1 MWWLPYLC
9 CVLIVGYSVARR
21 LARGRSWIECA
32 GWSLCLGPGV
42 LGLCLIGLSLLGQQP
57 TRIAV
62 VAVTL
67 LWAVVGIFVKRPP
80 PPMADAPAGGERA
93 PWWWAGLCLAGIGY
107 GIFVVAF
114 DALVYP
120 ASEWDA
126 FATWQLK
133 SKVLAGESL
142 RPRPAYFSDIAL
154 SFSHLRYPILVP
166 MISAGE
172 HAMAGRIDDE
182 REKAPFLLMYLGLG
196 AVVYAAVRS
205 RRGTMAA
212 LPATALLMTTPLM
225 LLYGGAGTAELAL
238 TAFYGCSIICLL
250 RWQQQQRTEDFMLV
264 TLLGICL
271 AWTKNEGYVLAAIN
285 AAVMV
290 ALTPQP
296 LRPRHLALTLGSAL
310 IVAAGTL
317 PWILYAHG
325 LPHTD
330 ENYSDRLSVRLMMAN
345 LPRVPLVARKMLAE
359 SVWWRDWGIFW
370 FVLAGAAISQWRRF
384 TQRPVL
390 TLWVLLAAQLLA
402 YLPPFLVVNVWNV
415 NELLYVTTGRLLLH
429 ATPAAAL
436 LIGLQWPGPR
446 RD

>member
-1 MWWLPYLC
+1 
-9 CVLIVGYSVARR
+9 
-21 LARGRSWIECA
+21 
-32 GWSLCLGPGV
+32 
-42 LGLCLIGLSLLGQQP
+42 
-57 TRIAV
+57 
-62 VAVTL
+62 
-67 LWAVVGIFVKRPP
+67 
-80 PPMADAPAGGERA
+80 
-93 PWWWAGLCLAGIGY
+93 
-107 GIFVVAF
+107 
-114 DALVYP
+114 
-120 ASEWDA
+120 
-126 FATWQLK
+126 
-133 SKVLAGESL
+133 
-142 RPRPAYFSDIAL
+142 
-154 SFSHLRYPILVP
+154 
-166 MISAGE
+166 
-172 HAMAGRIDDE
+172 
-182 REKAPFLLMYLGLG
+182 
-196 AVVYAAVRS
+196 
-205 RRGTMAA
+205 
-212 LPATALLMTTPLM
+212 
-225 LLYGGAGTAELAL
+225 
-238 TAFYGCSIICLL
+238 
-250 RWQQQQRTEDFMLV
+250 
-264 TLLGICL
+264 
-271 AWTKNEGYVLAAIN
+271 
-285 AAVMV
+285 VMV